1 MRTFSVLLL
10 IEIFNQLTMK
20 NALKT
25 LASLSIVLLVGC
37 GGGDEKK
44 EKEQIK
50 IGTPKKEA
58 VKETPKSQDGSTAMI
73 DLNNKGVGP
82 IKNIKLPSSIDN
94 DLAATGAE
102 VFKLKCTACHKPTKK
117 FIGPAPTGIM
127 KRRSPEWIMNMI
139 LDPEGMVKNDPIA
152 KQLLI
157 EYNGSPM
164 ANQSLTEEEAR
175 SILEYFRTLN

>member
-1 MRTFSVLLL
+1 MKYLMK
-10 IEIFNQLTMK
+10 LTG
-20 NALKT
+20 
-25 LASLSIVLLVGC
+25 IVLVSFLLSC
-37 GGGDEKK
+37 GGGEEKK

-50 IGTPKKEA
+50 IGTAKKE
-58 VKETPKSQDGSTAMI
+58 VKKTTGTSDAKTPVI

-82 IKNIKLPSSIDN
+82 IKNMDLPETIDE
-94 DLAATGAE
+94 AMVATGAE
-102 VFKLKCTACHKPTKK
+102 LFKMKCTACHKANKK
-117 FIGPAPTGIM
+117 FIGPSPVGVLE
-127 KRRSPEWIMNMI
+127 RRAPEWVMNMI

-175 SILEYFRTLN
+175 AILEYFRTLK